1 MNIKKLRDK
10 GIAALITI
18 AFMALIRTNAAPSLW
33 QVALIAIGFYEC
45 ALIGIRTVR
54 QQRRDARIIE
64 NNRQR
69 RIEGMRLEMQRF
81 DRARKVG

>member
-33 QVALIAIGFYEC
+33 QVTMIGIALYEFTQY
-45 ALIGIRTVR
+45 AIRTVR
-54 QQRRDARIIE
+54 QQRKAALIME

-69 RIEGMRLEMQRF
+69 RIEGKRIENHRF
-81 DRARKVG
+81 RKVG

>member
-33 QVALIAIGFYEC
+33 QVTM
-45 ALIGIRTVR
+45 IGIALYEFTQYAVRTVR
-54 QQRRDARIIE
+54 QQRKAALIME

-69 RIEGMRLEMQRF
+69 RIEGKRIENQRF
-81 DRARKVG
+81 RRWAE

>member
-33 QVALIAIGFYEC
+33 QVTM
-45 ALIGIRTVR
+45 IGIALYEFTQYAVMTVR
-54 QQRRDARIIE
+54 QQRKAALIME

-69 RIEGMRLEMQRF
+69 RIEGKRIENQRF
-81 DRARKVG
+81 RKVG